1 MPYTCTPL
9 ETKPTMSMAM
19 DSTTNQPR
27 KRQRLTHLSPD
38 EKLMRRK
45 LKNRVAAQTARDR
58 KKAHMDSVE
67 ERLEK
72 MEKIANKIQNQNR
85 VLKQQN
91 ESLMAENVELK
102 KRLGLETLEIPATQ
116 KTTKIGTVTTVK
128 KEFESPESAALNAPQ
143 QQGQIW
149 TLSTYLTVLMTL
161 SLMCCWDSLTGSKS
175 KLPQDA
181 PLNLKKIMEPSIE
194 EEMTKE
200 NKGSRPP
207 WWGPQQKNW
216 NPSKN

>member
-1 MPYTCTPL
+1 
-9 ETKPTMSMAM
+9 MSMAM

-102 KRLGLETLEIPATQ
+102 KRL
-116 KTTKIGTVTTVK
+116 
-128 KEFESPESAALNAPQ
+128 
-143 QQGQIW
+143 
-149 TLSTYLTVLMTL
+149 
-161 SLMCCWDSLTGSKS
+161 CWDSLTGSKS